1 MTDLNPYEEGLAVD
15 LAKAQTRIEELEA
28 ERNEALNQLDSALY
42 SISVL
47 EKRAKTFCDGWE
59 IADKGR
65 IEAEAKLNDQTHL
78 IEQFFALLDITEQT
92 DEGRYFKPNRIY
104 SHRVMD
110 AEKLE
115 KVLVELKRSIT
126 EYDKSKEQCGD

>member
-1 MTDLNPYEEGLAVD
+1 MTNDLVKRLRETTHMYQVD
-15 LAKAQTRIEELEA
+15 CELKMKCADRIEEL
-28 ERNEALNQLDSALY
+28 
-42 SISVL
+42 
-47 EKRAKTFCDGWE
+47 
-59 IADKGR
+59 
-65 IEAEAKLNDQTHL
+65 EAKLNDQTHL

>member
-1 MTDLNPYEEGLAVD
+1 MTDD
-15 LAKAQTRIEELEA
+15 LVKRLRHSTGYWPWAAQEAANRIEELEA

-47 EKRAKTFCDGWE
+47 EKRAKTFCDGWG

-65 IEAEAKLNDQTHL
+65 IEAEAKLNDQTQL
-78 IEQFFALLDITEQT
+78 IEQFFDLMDITEQT

-104 SHRVMD
+104 SRRVMD

-115 KVLVELKRSIT
+115 KVLAELKQT
-126 EYDKSKEQCGD
+126 LKEEE